1 MGVRRLGRGR
11 LHAVERKG
19 KDVIEEIQPGLGM
32 RDAIVSATQ
41 HREGYM
47 VTTDIVLDF
56 GTRLADIGS
65 GGVVHKL
72 PIGKSG
78 TDVSYVCKVTSAV
91 FGTVTEMHSVCLEAP
106 TDGTFTD
113 YDIVSGSTGNGYL
126 KSADGGSP
134 GEMLTNVG
142 ANVGTHHVWNCKTAA
157 AGTDGFTGAANSL
170 NNKFIYFGAG
180 STANTAGAKGSCTIT
195 VETGKS
201 ATDLEDGKTTI
212 RLRRNNAATGATVD
226 FVAEDSQDYSGGSLA
241 ANKFNIQN
249 ATDQDKLAIGIQ
261 KGINDDG
268 NFTATV
274 SANVVTVTHNAL
286 TAHGIQTNPGIADA
300 PGLASGITVS
310 NFTGAAPA
318 TMTSG
323 KFLLRFVGFME
334 PDDV

>member
-1 MGVRRLGRGR
+1 
-11 LHAVERKG
+11 
-19 KDVIEEIQPGLGM
+19 
-32 RDAIVSATQ
+32 
-41 HREGYM
+41 
-47 VTTDIVLDF
+47 
-56 GTRLADIGS
+56 S

-180 STANTAGAKGSCTIT
+180 STANTAGAKGSFTIT
-195 VETGKS
+195 VPADITTAKFDNLGSRIQFRQNDS
-201 ATDLEDGKTTI
+201 ATGTI
-212 RLRRNNAATGATVD
+212 H
-226 FVAEDSQDYSGGSLA
+226 
-241 ANKFNIQN
+241 KI
-249 ATDQDKLAIGIQ
+249 
-261 KGINDDG
+261 
-268 NFTATV
+268 
-274 SANVVTVTHNAL
+274 
-286 TAHGIQTNPGIADA
+286 DA
-300 PGLASGITVS
+300 
-310 NFTGAAPA
+310 
-318 TMTSG
+318 
-323 KFLLRFVGFME
+323 K
-334 PDDV
+334 